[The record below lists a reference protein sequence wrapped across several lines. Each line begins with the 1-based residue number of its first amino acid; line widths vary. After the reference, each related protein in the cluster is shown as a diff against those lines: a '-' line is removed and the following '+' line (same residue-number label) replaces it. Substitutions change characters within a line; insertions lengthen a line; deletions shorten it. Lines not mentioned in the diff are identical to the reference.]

1 MGDTK
6 IEFKYFSI
14 PEWKKEEQYLSTQ
27 HKSGWEFVKVS
38 GIGLYHFKKCEPK
51 DIVYQLDYNSDS
63 TIQKSEYIQMFN
75 DCGWEYLQNYVG
87 YSYFRK
93 PTSEMNGTEEE
104 IFCDN
109 ASRLDM
115 MKRIFVGRMLP
126 LLSIFFLIIIPQIVV
141 KNLFPTYMNDSF
153 LVIFYA
159 MFVFYLILFIIF
171 GIQFWKYY
179 QSIHE

>member
-27 HKSGWEFVKVS
+27 HKS
-38 GIGLYHFKKCEPK
+38 
-51 DIVYQLDYNSDS
+51 
-63 TIQKSEYIQMFN
+63 
-75 DCGWEYLQNYVG
+75 GWEYLQNYVG

>member
-38 GIGLYHFKKCEPK
+38 GI
-51 DIVYQLDYNSDS
+51 
-63 TIQKSEYIQMFN
+63 QKSGYIQMFN